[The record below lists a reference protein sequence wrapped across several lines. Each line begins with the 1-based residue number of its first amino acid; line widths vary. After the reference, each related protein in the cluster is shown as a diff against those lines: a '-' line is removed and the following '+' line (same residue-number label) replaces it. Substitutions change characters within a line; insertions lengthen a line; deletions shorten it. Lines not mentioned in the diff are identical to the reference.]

1 MALDFLEFMTQRNI
15 VGIFQKG
22 ENNFLLIFRNVEGSL
37 KLAYLLTTVIGEKMR
52 TMEIPQRISYD
63 SKKNPQ
69 SYKVPKVRVG
79 EKDRMETKDEEKAKE
94 TKEVKERHVAAAPVN
109 WAL

>member
-1 MALDFLEFMTQRNI
+1 MT
-15 VGIFQKG
+15 V
-22 ENNFLLIFRNVEGSL
+22 
-37 KLAYLLTTVIGEKMR
+37 
-52 TMEIPQRISYD
+52 
-63 SKKNPQ
+63 KNPQ

-94 TKEVKERHVAAAPVN
+94 TKEVTERHVAAAPVN

>member
-52 TMEIPQRISYD
+52 TMEIHSVSVMTVKKTRNPTRSQR
-63 SKKNPQ
+63 
-69 SYKVPKVRVG
+69 
-79 EKDRMETKDEEKAKE
+79 
-94 TKEVKERHVAAAPVN
+94 
-109 WAL
+109 